1 MKSISELSLIHNR
14 LMLAIVSILM
24 VFGLYSYFTLPA
36 QEDPDITIRE
46 ALVTASYPGLPADKV
61 ELLITKTLEEAARKL
76 PEIDEIRSVSMT
88 GQATLHVKIKDR
100 YFELEQIWDD
110 LRDELEQVTPSL
122 PEGTSTP
129 LVNDS
134 FGDVAR

>member
-100 YFELEQIWDD
+100 YFELEQIWDAPCGSKVKEKVYSWPSPST
-110 LRDELEQVTPSL
+110 LAQQLQTP
-122 PEGTSTP
+122 
-129 LVNDS
+129 
-134 FGDVAR
+134 A

>member
-88 GQATLHVKIKDR
+88 GQATLHVKFKDR
-100 YFELEQIWDD
+100 YFEL
-110 LRDELEQVTPSL
+110 
-122 PEGTSTP
+122 
-129 LVNDS
+129 
-134 FGDVAR
+134 